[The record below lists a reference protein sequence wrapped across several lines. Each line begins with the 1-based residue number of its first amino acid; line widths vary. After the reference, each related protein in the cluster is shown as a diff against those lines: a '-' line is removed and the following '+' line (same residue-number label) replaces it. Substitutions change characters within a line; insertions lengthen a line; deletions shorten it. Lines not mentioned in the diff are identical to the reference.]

1 MGGKKAI
8 NQKDK
13 LAQANASSSAR
24 AVQSLLSS
32 NSASTGFI
40 GFSAFATSAPPP
52 SAPTSAATP
61 SNTSPFSFYD
71 GPDTELSLALKML
84 GKRDAQTKTKALT
97 TLKDTLIPS
106 RKPADLRLAVGQF
119 CYLYGAKLMLDND
132 RRVRQLATDVLGAL
146 IDRLPK
152 GTVFHNHMQLLLP
165 PWYLLAMH
173 DVHTE
178 TAKCA
183 KRAFLALLPTDEAQT
198 ALLAAH
204 ADLLLTNVQTY
215 LALTVESLVDRGLCT
230 PDEADE
236 WYVVCYERCVTST
249 LLGARALL
257 LQPSSSSIFPT
268 HVDPHTFQQFL
279 ASLAK
284 FTTLTSKSATFSRAS
299 IRHATYVVLTAAAT
313 SCPELLRS
321 AIDPKVVLGVVG
333 EKFAANVPA
342 TWTLVLTYLSS
353 AAKLD
358 EALPWTSIL
367 PVVLPKVI
375 AATKHANYGATS
387 SLSNLLPFV
396 SLLPK
401 TQPATTGFYV
411 DLLAALCKSL
421 ESPHVAQGQ
430 THVVT
435 AFAECL
441 SAMWTIF
448 PAAMFAPL
456 SDQERSY
463 VTSFEP
469 VVTSA
474 WTKALTAAMPDRSF
488 RVFVDLMAALV
499 PRLAAYAARQEDDD
513 VATLAIALCHRAL
526 HAALTRALDH
536 ETSHTRMLDTLR
548 VHIKV
553 ASSSA
558 LSNSPSSLWT
568 QDEVLGAPLLDII
581 RALVPQGAVYAATS
595 LHWLGQLLDLVGIST
610 LFPNVMA
617 GLATFHQYIAPSYAS
632 ILDKTAYF
640 SVWRHFAPVAPG
652 VLWPQLLVQWDGQP
666 DVVGLWKNLALPLP
680 PTSSLLASWQASFAS
695 NATIDDDETLIV
707 YATVWKSQWFD
718 TRVMAMLLESSAT
731 SSWTDGDLA
740 FFTACWGNLQPVVS
754 PATVRQV
761 LTWCHQHRATPKVWT
776 LLESLLPLL
785 VAMDRNE
792 IWLDVLGL
800 VDAVVANIA
809 FHSWA
814 VLCAELL
821 VLDESK
827 PYWDKLPLTNI
838 TTFKPTYRVLEIVGE
853 LCHWN
858 HGHLLHDPTGY
869 LHTRSPD
876 QVSHWM
882 FVDVAFALTWYT
894 VDIDPTVLSQHVG
907 TWIEPYLVLTELL
920 EALGDRPLLVET
932 LIHVAAAASSSS
944 TASPHHVHWLQSILL
959 SHVDTSV
966 SDGCLS
972 GVPHQFQ
979 RWLFEIGLDYLSSDL
994 IVASTPRL
1002 IECIPRA
1009 FLHVALPRLVQCALD
1024 HNLSEDDA
1032 EDKNTWTTL
1041 TSLLHSS
1048 VTLWMENP
1056 TTELD
1061 ALDQIT
1067 HLLPLLTTTLQ
1078 RDSSELSTL
1087 QADLVGL
1094 VGSRLKAP
1102 SSVVSV
1108 AEWLALGRFI
1118 LASLHQ
1124 KSMNVS
1130 TELIAVAKLLIVHAF
1145 AAKQDVSELVAVKVH
1160 ATAIESIDALRD
1172 VHPQLLTSRQ
1182 LLVQLVQA
1190 LARHGQDHSSIEL
1203 ARPHRD
1209 ALTLVCLRTIV
1220 DCLHLKPQLHVAFAL
1235 AATCT
1240 EATAAASMWSLVE
1253 HTYAVEQALTI
1264 SLVGLHDVLEFVELD
1279 PDQVA
1284 RMILTVAKGRDLLWH
1299 ALSETITHP
1308 TLQAALYQLLRLT
1321 NLAVTLPSELVDVDG
1336 EDEAATDA
1344 VLAELLITPG
1354 LALALATLHSAVKAP
1369 PALGRLLVW
1378 DLFLRMFPD
1387 SSSPLV
1393 TSALGAYVARHNLL
1407 NPVLSLCGP
1416 FIQSSKVQLT
1426 SVEAVDAAF
1435 PTLATLGDH
1444 TFTNEF
1450 VETLAGAVFYKTVV
1464 KLPTM
1469 VRLWWND
1476 DCSRSARTW
1485 VEMTVRGSKVSRE
1498 ITTTYLKDECTLEMV
1513 IRVPSSY
1520 PLRSVEVECTKRIG
1534 ISEERWRR
1542 WVLQI
1547 LKVTTSQDG
1556 SLLDAV
1562 MLWKSNVDKEF
1573 DGVEPCPICF
1583 SILNPKTMG
1592 LPNLQCRTCS
1602 NKYHN
1607 SCLYKWFNQS
1617 SKNKCPICQQ
1627 PFC

>member
-52 SAPTSAATP
+52 SASAPASAATP
-61 SNTSPFSFYD
+61 SNTSSFSFYD

-236 WYVVCYERCVTST
+236 W
-249 LLGARALL
+249 
-257 LQPSSSSIFPT
+257 
-268 HVDPHTFQQFL
+268 
-279 ASLAK
+279 
-284 FTTLTSKSATFSRAS
+284 AS

-401 TQPATTGFYV
+401 TQPATTAFYV

-435 AFAECL
+435 AFVECL

-536 ETSHTRMLDTLR
+536 ETAHTRMLDTLR

-680 PTSSLLASWQASFAS
+680 PSPSLLASWQAAFAS
-695 NATIDDDETLIV
+695 NATIHDDETLVV
-707 YATVWKSQWFD
+707 YATIWKSQWFD

-1108 AEWLALGRFI
+1108 AEWLSLGRFI

-1130 TELIAVAKLLIVHAF
+1130 TELFAVAKLLIVHAF

-1299 ALSETITHP
+1299 ALSETIPPP

>member
-52 SAPTSAATP
+52 SASAPTSAATP
-61 SNTSPFSFYD
+61 SNTSSFSFYD

-236 WYVVCYERCVTST
+236 WYVVW
-249 LLGARALL
+249 
-257 LQPSSSSIFPT
+257 
-268 HVDPHTFQQFL
+268 
-279 ASLAK
+279 
-284 FTTLTSKSATFSRAS
+284 AS

-435 AFAECL
+435 AFVECL

-536 ETSHTRMLDTLR
+536 ETAHTRMLDTLR

-553 ASSSA
+553 ALSSA

-695 NATIDDDETLIV
+695 NATIHDDETLVV

-718 TRVMAMLLESSAT
+718 TRVMAMLMESSAT

-785 VAMDRNE
+785 VAMDSND

-932 LIHVAAAASSSS
+932 LVHVAAAA
-944 TASPHHVHWLQSILL
+944 ASPHHVHWLQSILL

-966 SDGCLS
+966 SDGCLY

-1009 FLHVALPRLVQCALD
+1009 FVHVALPRLVQCALD

-1048 VTLWMENP
+1048 VTLWTENP

-1190 LARHGQDHSSIEL
+1190 LTRHGQDHSSIEL

-1209 ALTLVCLRTIV
+1209 ALTLACLRTIV
-1220 DCLHLKPQLHVAFAL
+1220 DSLHLKPQLHVAFAL